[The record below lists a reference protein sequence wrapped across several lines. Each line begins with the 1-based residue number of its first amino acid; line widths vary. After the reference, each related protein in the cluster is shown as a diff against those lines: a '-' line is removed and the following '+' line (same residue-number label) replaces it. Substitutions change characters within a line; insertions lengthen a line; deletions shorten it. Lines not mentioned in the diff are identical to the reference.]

1 MIKWGRTVSLSGSGI
16 VGFYHASNWQTV
28 YNDKGSFYLDIN
40 GILNG
45 TNAGT
50 LQDYGTFDVY
60 INGSRVA
67 NDVNDYYQEYDQPKL
82 IVETS
87 LDYANTS
94 YWNHYKFSYF
104 KDKVFYV
111 MGMEIDLKKD
121 SVKYKLKEI

>member
-1 MIKWGRTVSLSGSGI
+1 L
-16 VGFYHASNWQTV
+16 
-28 YNDKGSFYLDIN
+28 
-40 GILNG
+40 
-45 TNAGT
+45 
-50 LQDYGTFDVY
+50 Y
-60 INGSRVA
+60 I
-67 NDVNDYYQEYDQPKL
+67 NDYYQEYNQPKL